1 MNQTVQNMNQTI
13 QQKGTK
19 FNEAAS
25 KIGDAIGNK
34 AEAVFGFLTEPME
47 PIWKEVKEA
56 NNDCTGINDMT
67 SDQVD
72 ELGWSCIKE
81 NSIPTMK
88 GATLVLGLLLIAN
101 IVIGLVLVIMMIV
114 DTVKNSSKAYSLNKD
129 DPGYKTVIGIG
140 STASR
145 FSFLNVANYFK
156 GYPFILLQ
164 VISGVI
170 IIFSGVMFMRVLALQ
185 GAMKAK
191 LFYGLIFLYCV
202 ISGLINI
209 TYSASKMNIAKR
221 EEFGK
226 YQEFNESVR
235 DYMYRDANFI
245 SALSSPSSTNRNDN
259 IIAALRAVGSDP
271 VDTERL
277 SNIFVTLAMY
287 TYFDDLND
295 ENDRVKALQKLFDP
309 FKFTQSILP
318 DINDPTKYMNEPLE
332 YTMYLYRKR
341 IAIDDAML
349 QGYITAAQS
358 ASTPVPVIANS
369 NECVLRQA
377 RTLAIEK
384 INRLNNTYLSFFPQ
398 AVFLTMRMAATAIFM
413 AQLAIPVI
421 CYMLWRRYGNSIA
434 PQ

>member
-1 MNQTVQNMNQTI
+1 M
-13 QQKGTK
+13 
-19 FNEAAS
+19 
-25 KIGDAIGNK
+25 GDAIGSK
-34 AEAVFGFLTEPME
+34 ADAAFEFVTKPME

-56 NNDCTGINDMT
+56 NNDCKGLGTMT
-67 SDQVD
+67 DDQIE

-81 NSIPTMK
+81 SSIEAMK
-88 GATLVLGLLLIAN
+88 TATLVLGVLLIAN

-140 STASR
+140 TSASR

-164 VISGVI
+164 ALSGVI
-170 IIFSGVMFMRVLALQ
+170 IIFSGVMFMRVLSLQ

-209 TYSASKMNIAKR
+209 TYSASKMNIAKKD
-221 EEFGK
+221 EFVK

-259 IIAALRAVGSDP
+259 IIAALRTLGSDP
-271 VDTERL
+271 LDSDAL
-277 SNIFVTLAMY
+277 SNVFVTLAMY

-318 DINDPTKYMNEPLE
+318 DINDPSKYMNEPLE

-358 ASTPVPVIANS
+358 GSTPVPVIANS

-398 AVFLTMRMAATAIFM
+398 AVFLTMRMATSAIFM

-421 CYMLWRRYGNSIA
+421 CYILWRKYGNSIA